1 MLSKKQ
7 PIVVESQFPFYVG
20 SSSFRRRKTNRPKP
34 CLLLLQ
40 HTSKASASQL
50 QPPDTETPIYVGG
63 TESWSWALTSHPPFH
78 NHWLWQNTLSASEC
92 RLGESVKT
100 SCAPQDI
107 SWGEAVTGKI
117 RLFERYL
124 PTYTKKSLWVFII
137 PS

>member
-63 TESWSWALTSHPPFH
+63 TDRELILGTYLTPPLSQSLVMTKHIKCFRMQVRGEC
-78 NHWLWQNTLSASEC
+78 QNIMCTT
-92 RLGESVKT
+92 RH
-100 SCAPQDI
+100 
-107 SWGEAVTGKI
+107 
-117 RLFERYL
+117 
-124 PTYTKKSLWVFII
+124 
-137 PS
+137 